1 MLKVSAL
8 SLGGIAVLCLWSCLA
23 WSAGLVPDA
32 KSEKKDETQAPA
44 EPKIA
49 EASNDGET
57 AIKGFRKPAEL
68 DVKLVAAEPLMANP
82 VCFCFD
88 EKGRILVAET
98 FRQGK
103 GVEDNRNHM
112 HWLED
117 DLAAQTVADRLR
129 FFEKHLKEKVQ
140 DYTKEDDR
148 IRLLEDA
155 DGDGKYE
162 KATTLADR
170 FNGILQGTGA
180 GLLSWRGNVY
190 YTCIPDLWLL
200 RDEDGD
206 GKAEYRKSLHYGY
219 GVRVAFRGHD
229 SHGLRMGPDGRIY
242 FSIGDRGYHIETE
255 GKQLSHPECGAVF
268 RCDPDGSNLEVIAT
282 GLRNPQELVFD
293 QYGNLFTGDNNSD
306 SGDKARWTYIP
317 EGADIGW
324 RMYYQYLNDRG
335 PWNREKIWHPPHE
348 GQPAYIV
355 PCITN
360 LGDGPSG
367 LTYYPGLGLADRYQ
381 NHFFLA
387 DFRGGP
393 ANSGIRSFTVKPK
406 GASFEVDDSHEFIWQ
421 ILGTDVEFGYD
432 GGLYVADWVD
442 GWNGAGKGRMYRFAD
457 KIQAADP
464 RIAEVKQL
472 FAEGFLQRSGPEL
485 AKLLRHA
492 DYRVRLEAQ
501 LALANQ
507 GAIAAP
513 LFIEV
518 AQSKD
523 NLLARLHAIWG
534 LGQLGRQQPALL
546 VPALGLLTDSEEEV
560 RTQSAKVLGEGK
572 VPGGLERLVAALKDT
587 SARVRMQAALSLGH
601 YGNQSAVRP
610 LLTLLEEN
618 NNQDPT
624 LRHGAVMGLVGSNGV
639 NELLRASRDG
649 SPAVRLGVLLALRRL
664 NSPEVAQFLN
674 DTDPFLVDE
683 AARAIHDL
691 PIPAVMPELA
701 KLASRTLLN
710 DQTWRRVIS
719 ANYRAG
725 AAENAVAVAKL
736 AARTDLSDAVR
747 NEALNALGDW
757 ANPKG
762 TDRVLGDWRPLE
774 KRNVEIAS
782 AALTPALGGIFAGSN
797 AVRETGAKVA
807 AKLGVKEVGPVLMG
821 LVKES
826 TNPANVRI
834 EALKALQ
841 SLKDKQVADATKL
854 VLEDTNPTLRAAGQ
868 RVLAAQDADAALKI
882 FHRVLTEGTQAE
894 QQSAVAVLAEMKH
907 PEADELLTAQVQKL
921 NAGQLAPELQLDVL
935 ESAAKRDIAA
945 LKSGIAQFEASRSK
959 DNPLAGYVETL
970 QGGDA
975 ERGRTIFLERSQVS
989 CVRCHKVAGQGG
1001 EVGPELTKI
1010 GIEKKRD
1017 YLLEAIVDPNRQ
1029 VAKGFETIVVTT
1041 TEGRTHAGIVKAD
1054 DAEKIQILTPEAKLI
1069 TIPKGDV
1076 DERATGK
1083 SSMPET
1089 LVKQLSKQDIRDL
1102 VEFLSSLK
1110 GS

>member
-1 MLKVSAL
+1 MPKVPAL
-8 SLGGIAVLCLWSCLA
+8 RLVGFAALCFWLCHA
-23 WSAGLVPDA
+23 WAAGLVPETKSDKQGEPGTPATPLIA
-32 KSEKKDETQAPA
+32 K
-44 EPKIA
+44 
-49 EASNDGET
+49 ASNDGET

-68 DVKLVAAEPLMANP
+68 DVKLVAAEPLLANP

-103 GVEDNRNHM
+103 GVEDNRGHM

-117 DLAAQTVADRLR
+117 DLAAQTVEDRLR
-129 FFEKHLKEKVQ
+129 FFERHLKEKVRE
-140 DYTKEDDR
+140 YTKEDDR
-148 IRLLEDA
+148 IRLLEDT
-155 DGDGKYE
+155 DGDGTYE
-162 KATTLADR
+162 KSTIFADR

-255 GKQLSHPECGAVF
+255 GKELSHPECGAVF

-282 GLRNPQELVFD
+282 GLRNPQELIFD

-367 LTYYPGLGLADRYQ
+367 LTYYPGLGLSDRYQ

-393 ANSGIRSFTVKPK
+393 ANSGIRSFTVKPR

-457 KIQAADP
+457 KNQAADP
-464 RIAEVKQL
+464 RIAEVKKL
-472 FAEGFLQRSGPEL
+472 FAEGFIQRPGTEL

-507 GAIAAP
+507 GASAAP
-513 LFIEV
+513 LLVEV
-518 AQSKD
+518 AQAPG

-534 LGQLGRQQPALL
+534 LGQLGRKQPGLLAPALE
-546 VPALGLLTDSEEEV
+546 LLADPEEEV
-560 RTQSAKVLGEGK
+560 RTQAAKSLGEAK
-572 VPGGLERLVAALKDT
+572 VPGAVERLIAALKDT

-601 YGNQSAVRP
+601 YGNPSAVRP

-618 NNQDPT
+618 NNQDPI
-624 LRHGAVMGLVGSNGV
+624 LRHGAVMGLVGSNGLQ
-639 NELLRASRDG
+639 ELLAATRDG
-649 SPAVRLGVLLALRRL
+649 SPAVRLGILLALRRL
-664 NSPEVAQFLN
+664 NNPEIAQFLN

-691 PIPAVMPELA
+691 PIPSVMPELT
-701 KLASRTLLN
+701 KLAGRTLLN
-710 DQTWRRVIS
+710 DETWRRVIS
-719 ANYRAG
+719 ANFRAG
-725 AAENAVAVAKL
+725 AADNAVAVARL
-736 AARTDLSDAVR
+736 AARSDLSDAVR

-774 KRNVEIAS
+774 KRPAEIAS
-782 AALTPALGGIFAGSN
+782 AALTPSLGGIFVGSDT
-797 AVRETGAKVA
+797 VRQTAAQVA
-807 AKLGVKEVGPVLMG
+807 ARLGIKQVGPVLIG

-826 TNPANVRI
+826 NNPANVRI
-834 EALKALQ
+834 EALRALQ
-841 SLKDKQVADATKL
+841 SLKDKQLGEATQL
-854 VLEDTNPTLRAAGQ
+854 VLADTNPAVRAAGQ
-868 RVLAAQDADAALKI
+868 RALAAQDPDAALKI
-882 FHRVLTEGTQAE
+882 FQRVLNEGTQTE
-894 QQSAVAVLAEMKH
+894 QQSAVAALAEMKH
-907 PEADELLTAQVQKL
+907 PNADELLTAQLQKL
-921 NAGQLAPELQLDVL
+921 NAGQLAPGLQLDVL
-935 ESAAKRDIAA
+935 EAAGKRDSSA
-945 LKSGIAQFEASRSK
+945 LKAGVAQFEASRPK
-959 DNPLAGYVETL
+959 DNPLAGYLESM

-975 ERGRTIFLERSQVS
+975 QRGRTIFLERSQVS
-989 CVRCHKVAGQGG
+989 CVRCHKIAGQGG

-1010 GIEKKRD
+1010 GAEKKRD

-1041 TEGRTHAGIVKAD
+1041 IEGRTHAGILKAD

-1069 TIPKGDV
+1069 TIPKSDV

>member
-1 MLKVSAL
+1 MLKVSPVR
-8 SLGGIAVLCLWSCLA
+8 LGGFALLCLWPCLA
-23 WSAGLVPDA
+23 WSAGLVPDS
-32 KSEKKDETQAPA
+32 KSDRKDDSATPNTPQ
-44 EPKIA
+44 IA
-49 EASNDGET
+49 NASNDGET

-68 DVKLVAAEPLMANP
+68 DVKLVAAEPLLANP

-88 EKGRILVAET
+88 EKGRIFIAET

-117 DLAAQTVADRLR
+117 DLAAQTVEDRLR

-162 KATTLADR
+162 KSTIFADR

-180 GLLSWRGNVY
+180 GLLAWRGNVY

-255 GKQLSHPECGAVF
+255 GRELSHPECGAVF

-367 LTYYPGLGLADRYQ
+367 LTYYPGLGLSDRYQ

-393 ANSGIRSFTVKPK
+393 ANSGIRSFTVKPR

-432 GGLYVADWVD
+432 GGLYVSDWVD
-442 GWNGAGKGRMYRFAD
+442 GWNGAGKGRMYRFHD
-457 KIQAADP
+457 KNQAADP
-464 RIAEVKQL
+464 RIAEVKKL
-472 FAEGFLQRSGPEL
+472 FAEGFVQRSGAEL
-485 AKLLRHA
+485 AKLLKHA

-507 GAIAAP
+507 GAAAAP
-513 LFIEV
+513 LFVEV
-518 AQSKD
+518 ARSKD
-523 NLLARLHAIWG
+523 HLLARLHAIWG
-534 LGQLGRQQPALL
+534 LGQLGRKQP
-546 VPALGLLTDSEEEV
+546 GLLSPVLELLADPEEEV
-560 RTQSAKVLGEGK
+560 RTQAAKALGEAKVHGA
-572 VPGGLERLVAALKDT
+572 VERLIAALKDT

-601 YGNQSAVRP
+601 YGDSSAVRP

-624 LRHGAVMGLVGSNGV
+624 LRHAAVMGLVGSNGV
-639 NELLRASRDG
+639 NELLAAAKDG

-664 NSPEVAQFLN
+664 NNPEVAQFLN
-674 DTDPFLVDE
+674 DTAPFLVDE

-710 DQTWRRVIS
+710 DETWRRVIS
-719 ANYRAG
+719 ANFRAG
-725 AAENAVAVAKL
+725 AAANAVAVARL
-736 AARTDLSDAVR
+736 AARADLSDAVR

-757 ANPKG
+757 AEPKG

-774 KRNVEIAS
+774 KRPAEIA
-782 AALTPALGGIFAGSN
+782 ATALTPSLGGIFVGSD
-797 AVRETGAKVA
+797 AVRQTAAKVA
-807 AKLGVKEVGPVLMG
+807 AKLGVKEVGPVLSG

-826 TNPANVRI
+826 NNPANVRI
-834 EALKALQ
+834 AALKALQ
-841 SLKDKQVADATKL
+841 SLKDQQLGDVTKL
-854 VLEDTNPTLRAAGQ
+854 VLEDTNPSVRAAGQ
-868 RVLAAQDADAALKI
+868 RAFATQDPDAALKI
-882 FHRVLTEGTQAE
+882 FQRVLNDGTQTE
-894 QQSAVAVLAEMKH
+894 QQSAVAALAEMKH
-907 PEADELLTAQVQKL
+907 PAADEILATQVQRL
-921 NAGQLAPELQLDVL
+921 NAGQLAPELHLDVL
-935 ESAAKRDIAA
+935 EAANKRDASA
-945 LKSGIAQFEASRSK
+945 LKVGIAQFEASRPK
-959 DNPLAGYVETL
+959 DHPLAGYLETL
-970 QGGDA
+970 QGGDVQ
-975 ERGRTIFLERSQVS
+975 RGRTIFLERSQVS
-989 CVRCHKVAGQGG
+989 CVRCHKIAGQGG
-1001 EVGPELTKI
+1001 EVGPELTRI
-1010 GIEKKRD
+1010 GSEKKRD

-1041 TEGRTHAGIVKAD
+1041 IEGRTYAGIIKAD

-1069 TIPKGDV
+1069 TIPKADV

-1110 GS
+1110 G